1 VFHDAVANSGTIFVQ
16 PGGEIFM
23 LENLGFTPSAT
34 LGVGLQAIDETD
46 PDTEPSDAF
55 GQVQI
60 SGAAS
65 IAGALEVSLLEGYM
79 PTAGDSFQILTA
91 AGGRTGTF
99 LNEVLPS
106 LPSGLD
112 WDLAYNPNS
121 IVLSVVSTGLPGDY
135 NGNGVVDAADYVVW
149 RKTDGSQAG
158 YDLWR
163 TNFGRAV
170 AAGGSPASST
180 AGPAVATHAVPE
192 PACIFMVLS
201 AMLAWVC
208 RRRPAT
214 GPVC

>member
-1 VFHDAVANSGTIFVQ
+1 VAVFHDAVTNSGTIFVQ

-23 LENLGFTPSAT
+23 LENLGFGSGAT

-55 GQVQI
+55 GQLQI

-65 IAGALEVSLLEGYM
+65 IAGVLEVSLLEGYVPM
-79 PTAGDSFQILTA
+79 AGDSFQILTA

-99 LNEVLPS
+99 GNDVLPS

-112 WDLAYNPNS
+112 WDLDYNPNS
-121 IVLSVVSTGLPGDY
+121 IVLSVISSLPGDY
-135 NGNGVVDAADYVVW
+135 NSNGIVDAADYVVW

-163 TNFGRAV
+163 TNFGR
-170 AAGGSPASST
+170 T
-180 AGPAVATHAVPE
+180 AGSGATAGSSSSAAVPE
-192 PACIFMVLS
+192 PAAILMVLIACS
-201 AMLAWVC
+201 AVLF
-208 RRRPAT
+208 RRRRVA
-214 GPVC
+214 GSFSI